1 MQFGVEDTFGKYC
14 TGERWSRRQPPS
26 KVLDLKKSLISFMF
40 DHSFRY
46 HVMSLGREW
55 EQLKGQNLSRLLNWS
70 IEHTNLPWVWMDNG

>member
-1 MQFGVEDTFGKYC
+1 
-14 TGERWSRRQPPS
+14 
-26 KVLDLKKSLISFMF
+26 MF

-70 IEHTNLPWVWMDNG
+70 IEHTNLLWVWMDNG